1 MRYEMTKVNSMFRR
15 EIKASDV
22 IVDGLFRGV
31 LAGLAMLVYLALAS
45 LTYGESPLGVMGR
58 FDPAGSGGALVG
70 LLAHLAVSGI
80 YGALFGLL
88 SLLVLRREGLPSW
101 LPLALGAAFGLL
113 LFAAAWFVLLPGVDS
128 PLLGIPILHF
138 SLGHL
143 VYGLILG
150 FFASKSS

>member
-1 MRYEMTKVNSMFRR
+1 MTQLNGMLRR
-15 EIKASDV
+15 EIKASDA

-31 LAGLAMLVYLALAS
+31 VAGLAMLVVLALAG
-45 LTYGESPLGVMGR
+45 LTYGDSPLGVVAR
-58 FDPAGSGGALVG
+58 FDPAGGEGALVG

-88 SLLVLRREGLPSW
+88 SIPVLRRASRPAW
-101 LPLALGAAFGLL
+101 APLALGAVYGLL
-113 LFAAAWFVLLPGVDS
+113 LALVAHYVLLPGVES
-128 PLLGIPILHF
+128 PLLGIPMLQF

-143 VYGLILG
+143 LYGLILG